1 MTKEMIVSLSAAK
14 QAQVSAKAS
23 QSGVSVAKE
32 RMKNILY
39 NYYDELIQAALDNI
53 TLREE
58 NEALEIALQESD
70 DENQSLRKSLSKY
83 ESKNSKAAKN
93 TPTVKE

>member
-1 MTKEMIVSLSAAK
+1 MIKVIIIAKVPCAEIPFSDNPQFNSA
-14 QAQVSAKAS
+14 
-23 QSGVSVAKE
+23 
-32 RMKNILY
+32 
-39 NYYDELIQAALDNI
+39 IQAALDNI

-83 ESKNSKAAKN
+83 ESKNSKASKN